1 MHFSTHQYRV
11 LNKAI
16 AHYIITFFDDYFPT
30 DVLLFGLETG
40 FSVLVSTRILQVSPV
55 SVQIPETGIGAS
67 LVLLTLADK

>member
-1 MHFSTHQYRV
+1 MIF
-11 LNKAI
+11 
-16 AHYIITFFDDYFPT
+16 FPT

-40 FSVLVSTRILQVSPV
+40 FSVLVSTYTLQVQVEYSTPV